1 MAGFQLMFLQKHS
14 SYNLRLAIVAAILG
28 STQSTAIASQPWNC
42 REINGQWDCSASSD
56 TLESEDT
63 SILFTDDNAFI
74 HSDAPKKSVSNEPYS
89 PSKSANASL
98 VTKNRDTNNDIKSET
113 EKHTIETSSL
123 TESINDTAEQ
133 QIQTKADDYSNT
145 QKELTENTKSS
156 PQTAV
161 QLAPTSVAKQTT
173 PITTLKNTASKVESK
188 DAVLSDNLTTIPRLE
203 KTAVDFKNLDWYPYT
218 DQDTARG
225 ACKGRYI
232 SPEIITDSQDDTP
245 IDLQTVFVS
254 ADQSATEIGKESTL
268 KGNVDFQQG
277 NKSFHS
283 PLAKLNQESGAY
295 SLENGVTFRQP
306 GLLITGTHAEGNI
319 NEEETRLHNAKYVA
333 HQQHIRGDAKVMV
346 RKTKSELEIEQGTY
360 TFCPPGN
367 EDWKISA
374 DKISLDTEAGFGK
387 AEHAKL
393 KLFGATVF
401 YAPVFYFPLDDRRH
415 SGFLYPS
422 FKLSDSQTQVAIPYY
437 FNIAPNIDDTLT
449 ATVFSDTGLL
459 LENELRYLDKNS
471 TNRLSLGFLAVDN
484 SDDDNSGRWVAGI
497 NHTGRY
503 GKYTTVIDYTEVS
516 DNDYFDDLDTNLDVD
531 QGDNDH
537 INQTAKVSY
546 QADTWQSSVLLQKYQ
561 TIDDDTT
568 KPYQRLPEFR
578 ISGSPKED
586 FDNLSINYRGTFT
599 RFDRDIT
606 GLTDTDRI
614 VGDRVI
620 FNPSISADYSKTW
633 GYLKPAVKL
642 WHASYNLDNQVDGAA
657 NNPSVTVPILEVD
670 SGLYFDRDFTFQDT
684 GYTQTLEPRLYGLYV
699 PYQDQSDLPDFDTS
713 ELTFTYDSLFRDNRF
728 SGDDRIGDTK
738 QISLG
743 LTTRVLSDKGS
754 EILAASIGHAFYFD
768 DRKVRVD
775 ADDDALDDNESD
787 FATAITWR
795 PNKRL
800 RTTFD
805 ATFDAD
811 SFTNSEMTLDVQ
823 YEKDTNNVYGF
834 RHRFTE
840 DVRKQTTISYL
851 SAINE
856 TWSTL
861 GLVQYDWLDNEVID
875 TAIGLEYES
884 CCWKT
889 RLVVRNELESGER
902 DTTIALQFVLQG
914 LGGFGKSPTT
924 ELRDKIKGYE
934 QREYYNANN
943 NFNN

>member
-28 STQSTAIASQPWNC
+28 STQSTAFASQPWNC
-42 REINGQWDCSASSD
+42 REINGQWDCTAATDTHTSNDVPTLFSEETSFNANATQKTAATKASLINNSASQAVSTKQNKLNSNFQSASEEYNVD
-56 TLESEDT
+56 TKPASNVNNNEVKQQPLKRRATNKTLDDNLSTKQASTTATQNVNDSRSKTLES
-63 SILFTDDNAFI
+63 SI
-74 HSDAPKKSVSNEPYS
+74 APQISAAET
-89 PSKSANASL
+89 PSKDKTQIA
-98 VTKNRDTNNDIKSET
+98 TTDT
-113 EKHTIETSSL
+113 
-123 TESINDTAEQ
+123 
-133 QIQTKADDYSNT
+133 
-145 QKELTENTKSS
+145 
-156 PQTAV
+156 
-161 QLAPTSVAKQTT
+161 
-173 PITTLKNTASKVESK
+173 
-188 DAVLSDNLTTIPRLE
+188 TTIPRLE
-203 KTAVDFKNLDWYPYT
+203 KTAADFKNLDWYPYT
-218 DQDTARG
+218 DQDNARG
-225 ACKGRYI
+225 VCKGHYV
-232 SPEIITDSQDDTP
+232 SPEMIADSQDTP
-245 IDLQTVFVS
+245 LDLQTVFVS
-254 ADQSATEIGKESTL
+254 ADQSATEIGKQSTL
-268 KGNVDFQQG
+268 TGNVDFQQG

-295 SLENGVTFRQP
+295 SLENGVTYRQP
-306 GLLITGTHAEGNI
+306 GLLITGSNAEGNI
-319 NEEETRLHNAKYVA
+319 NEEETRLYNAKYVA
-333 HQQHIRGDAKVMV
+333 HQQHIRGDAQVMI

-374 DKISLDTEAGFGK
+374 DKISLDTEARFGK

-393 KLFGATVF
+393 KLFGTTVL
-401 YAPVFYFPLDDRRH
+401 YTPVFYFPLDDRRH

-422 FKLSDSQTQVAIPYY
+422 FKISDEETEVAIPYY
-437 FNIAPNIDDTLT
+437 FNIAPNIHDTLT
-449 ATVFSDTGLL
+449 APVFSDTGFL

-484 SDDDNSGRWVAGI
+484 RDDENSGRWVAGI
-497 NHTGRY
+497 NHTGHY
-503 GKYTTVIDYTEVS
+503 GRFTTVVDYTEVS

-531 QGDNDH
+531 EGDNDH

-546 QADTWQSSVLLQKYQ
+546 QADTWQSSILLQKYQ

-568 KPYQRLPEFR
+568 KPYQRLPEIR
-578 ISGSPKED
+578 ISGSPQED
-586 FDNLSINYRGTFT
+586 FDNISFNYRGTFT

-620 FNPSISADYSKTW
+620 FNPSISADYSETW
-633 GYLKPAVKL
+633 GFVKPAVKL
-642 WHASYNLDNQVDGAA
+642 WHASYNLDNQVDGAS
-657 NNPSVTVPILEVD
+657 NSPSVTVPILEID
-670 SGLYFDRDFTFQDT
+670 SGLYFDRDFTFQDS
-684 GYTQTLEPRLYGLYV
+684 GYIQTLEPRLYGLYV
-699 PYQDQSDLPDFDTS
+699 PYRDQSDLPDFDTS

-743 LTTRVLSDKGS
+743 LTSRVLSDKGS
-754 EILAASIGHAFYFD
+754 EILVASIGHAFYFD

-811 SFTNSEMTLDVQ
+811 SFSNSEMTLDIQ
-823 YEKDTNNVYGF
+823 YEKDFNNVLGF

-840 DVRKQTTISYL
+840 DTRKQTTLSYL

-861 GLVQYDWLDNEVID
+861 GLVQYDWLENQVID
-875 TAIGLEYES
+875 TALGLEYES

-889 RLVVRNELESGER
+889 RLVVRNELDSDER
-902 DTTIALQFVLQG
+902 ETTIALQFVLQG

>member
-42 REINGQWDCSASSD
+42 REINGQWDCSASTD
-56 TLESEDT
+56 TLGSDVPT
-63 SILFTDDNAFI
+63 LFTDDNADI
-74 HSDAPKKSVSNEPYS
+74 DSAVPRQSISNQLPLAN
-89 PSKSANASL
+89 KSADVSTSAQNKASN
-98 VTKNRDTNNDIKSET
+98 TDIKGASD
-113 EKHTIETSSL
+113 KYNIAKD
-123 TESINDTAEQ
+123 IAAEPISNTVKQ
-133 QIQTKADDYSNT
+133 QQKKTNDYSNS
-145 QKELTENTKSS
+145 QQALPAAAKSS
-156 PQTAV
+156 QQA
-161 QLAPTSVAKQTT
+161 LAEIANPSVAQQATATNTT
-173 PITTLKNTASKVESK
+173 NTTSSKTQNK
-188 DAVLSDNLTTIPRLE
+188 DAATSDNLTAIPRIE
-203 KTAVDFKNLDWYPYT
+203 KTAVDFKNLDWYAYT
-218 DQDTARG
+218 DQDQARG

-232 SPEIITDSQDDTP
+232 SPEIMTDSQDTP

-254 ADQSATEIGKESTL
+254 ADQSATEIGKESIL

-277 NKSFHS
+277 DKSFHS

-306 GLLITGTHAEGNI
+306 GLLITGSNAEGNI
-319 NEEETRLHNAKYVA
+319 NEQETRLYNTKYVA
-333 HQQHIRGDAKVMV
+333 HQQHIRGEAKVMI
-346 RKTKSELEIEQGTY
+346 RKTASELEIEQGTY

-374 DKISLDTEAGFGK
+374 DNISLDTEAGFGK
-387 AEHAKL
+387 AKHAKL

-401 YAPVFYFPLDDRRH
+401 YTPVFYFPLDDRRL

-422 FKLSDSQTQVAIPYY
+422 FKFSSSQTEVAIPYY

-459 LENELRYLDKNS
+459 LENELRYLDQNS
-471 TNRLSLGFLAVDN
+471 TNRLSLGYLTVDN
-484 SDDDNSGRWVAGI
+484 SDDDNNARWVAGI
-497 NHTGRY
+497 NHTGNY
-503 GKYTTVIDYTEVS
+503 GRYTTVIDYTEVS

-531 QGDNDH
+531 QGDNNH

-586 FDNLSINYRGTFT
+586 FDNISFNYRATFT

-620 FNPSISADYSKTW
+620 FNPSISGDYSQTW

-657 NNPSVTVPILEVD
+657 NNPSVSVPILEVD

-728 SGDDRIGDTK
+728 SGDDRIGDTQ

-743 LTTRVLSDKGS
+743 LTSRVLSDKGS

-775 ADDDALDDNESD
+775 SDDDALDDNESD

-800 RTTFD
+800 RTSFD
-805 ATFDAD
+805 ATFDAN
-811 SFTNSEMTLDVQ
+811 SFNNSEMTLDIK
-823 YEKDTNNVYGF
+823 YEQDTNNVYGF

-840 DVRKQTTISYL
+840 DVRKQTTLSYL

-861 GLVQYDWLDNEVID
+861 GLVQYDWLDNKVID

-889 RLVVRNELESGER
+889 RLVVRNELDSDVR